1 MATETTIDQV
11 GRVVVPKALREALGL
26 TGGARLT
33 IEERDGELVISRVG
47 GGSQVIERDGR
58 LVLVA
63 PDDTD
68 PLTAEQVRE
77 LVERGRR

>member
-1 MATETTIDQV
+1 MVAETTIDQA

-47 GGSQVIERDGR
+47 GGSEVIERDGR

-63 PDDTD
+63 PDDTA